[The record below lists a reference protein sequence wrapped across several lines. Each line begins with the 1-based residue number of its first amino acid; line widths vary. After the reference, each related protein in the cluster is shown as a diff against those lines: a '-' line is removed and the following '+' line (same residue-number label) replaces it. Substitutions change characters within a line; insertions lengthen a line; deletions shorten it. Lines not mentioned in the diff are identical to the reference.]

1 MKRKGFLHACLALGA
16 AAALPF
22 NLLANAVSRMRQ
34 GKGFNVKSGQ
44 DRFNR
49 PQLLFGGDKFMT
61 KVSTA
66 DTDGDLYVFEST
78 RLKEGG
84 PTHHYHFEQDEW
96 WYVLEGEFLIKVGET
111 IYEAKAGDTVFG
123 PRMVPH
129 SFAKVGPGES
139 RLLMIFQPAGKM
151 EECFRKISE
160 GVTRNMTE
168 AEQDKFREEHGHKR
182 VGPPLRQLKPMT
194 DKG

>member
-1 MKRKGFLHACLALGA
+1 
-16 AAALPF
+16 
-22 NLLANAVSRMRQ
+22 
-34 GKGFNVKSGQ
+34 
-44 DRFNR
+44 
-49 PQLLFGGDKFMT
+49 MT

-84 PTHHYHFEQDEW
+84 PSHHYHFEQDEW

-168 AEQDKFREEHGHKR
+168 AEQDTFREEHGHKR
-182 VGPPLRQLKPMT
+182 VGPPLRQLKAMT